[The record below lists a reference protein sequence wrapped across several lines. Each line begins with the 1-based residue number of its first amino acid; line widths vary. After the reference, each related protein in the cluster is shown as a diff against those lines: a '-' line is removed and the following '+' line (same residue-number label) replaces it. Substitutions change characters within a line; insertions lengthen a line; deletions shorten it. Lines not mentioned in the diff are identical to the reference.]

1 MHFWKTS
8 TWCHSQILPSFF
20 YERKLL
26 SSAPYKGSP
35 QNPELHILDLA
46 GFYPGC
52 PLWCNPP
59 ERFVPPPWNEPDKP
73 NSKKVSQLFLELC
86 FFWNCVCIIAGW
98 ECMKLS
104 GQQWLHSGT
113 CPALPECSPSASHGH
128 LYNTNA
134 CLHPW
139 GRCPSSCDL
148 SLSLKPPQWP
158 VALGEFIR
166 LGTVQVKICLPR
178 KQSSLRL
185 FGAGV

>member
-1 MHFWKTS
+1 MFLYAFLKDKYVMSQSDPAIFFLWKKATFICS
-8 TWCHSQILPSFF
+8 LQGLTTEPRAPHTWFGRFLPRMSFVM
-20 YERKLL
+20 
-26 SSAPYKGSP
+26 
-35 QNPELHILDLA
+35 Q
-46 GFYPGC
+46 
-52 PLWCNPP
+52 PP

-73 NSKKVSQLFLELC
+73 NSKKVSQL
-86 FFWNCVCIIAGW
+86 FWNCVCIIAGW